1 MTLLV
6 YNFKNMISQKDQN
19 YIVDKT
25 DLKILEILIQD
36 AKKPFTEVAKKVFV
50 SQGTVHVRMNK
61 MQEAGIV
68 EKTTLKI
75 NYAKLGFDI
84 TAFIGIYLEKSALY
98 EKVLEKLKQIPEVT
112 NIHYTTGNYSMF
124 VKIHCRDTN
133 HLKEV
138 LHDKMQQVEGI
149 ERTETMISLEESLD
163 RSVILT
169 E

>member
-1 MTLLV
+1 MSRHFEFD
-6 YNFKNMISQKDQN
+6 N
-19 YIVDKT
+19 T
-25 DLKILEILIQD
+25 DLKILEILMQD
-36 AKKPFTEVAKKVFV
+36 AKRPYTEVAKRVNV

-61 MQEAGIV
+61 MEDAGV
-68 EKTTLKI
+68 LEKTTLKI
-75 NYAKLGFDI
+75 NYAKLGYDI

-98 EKVLEKLKQIPEVT
+98 EMVLAKLKSIPEIT

-163 RSVILT
+163 RNLKLT
-169 E
+169 

>member
-1 MTLLV
+1 MSR
-6 YNFKNMISQKDQN
+6 NFEIDN
-19 YIVDKT
+19 T
-25 DLKILEILIQD
+25 DLKILEILMQD
-36 AKKPFTEVAKKVFV
+36 AKRPYTEVARKVNV

-61 MQEAGIV
+61 MEEAGIL
-68 EKTTLKI
+68 EKTTLRI
-75 NYAKLGFDI
+75 NYAKLGYDI

-98 EKVLEKLKQIPEVT
+98 DKVLAKLKDIPEIT
-112 NIHYTTGNYSMF
+112 SIHYTTGNYSMF

-163 RSVILT
+163 RNLKLS

>member
-1 MTLLV
+1 MSR
-6 YNFKNMISQKDQN
+6 NFE
-19 YIVDKT
+19 VDNT
-25 DLKILEILIQD
+25 DLKILEILMQD
-36 AKKPFTEVAKKVFV
+36 AKRPYTEVARKVNV

-61 MQEAGIV
+61 MEEAGIL
-68 EKTTLKI
+68 EKTTLRI
-75 NYAKLGFDI
+75 NYAKLGYDI

-98 EKVLEKLKQIPEVT
+98 DMVLAKLRNIPEIT
-112 NIHYTTGNYSMF
+112 SIHYTTGNYSMF
-124 VKIHCRDTN
+124 VKIHCLDTN

-163 RSVILT
+163 RNLKLS

>member
-1 MTLLV
+1 MSRHFEFD
-6 YNFKNMISQKDQN
+6 N
-19 YIVDKT
+19 T
-25 DLKILEILIQD
+25 DLKILEILMQD
-36 AKKPFTEVAKKVFV
+36 AKRPYTEVARRVNV

-61 MQEAGIV
+61 MEDAGV
-68 EKTTLKI
+68 LEKTTLKI
-75 NYAKLGFDI
+75 NYAKLGYDI

-98 EKVLEKLKQIPEVT
+98 EMVLAKLKSIPEIT

-163 RSVILT
+163 RNLKLT
-169 E
+169 

>member
-1 MTLLV
+1 MD
-6 YNFKNMISQKDQN
+6 NQKINN
-19 YIVDKT
+19 YGIDKT
-25 DLKILEILIQD
+25 DVKILEILIQD

-50 SQGTVHVRMNK
+50 SQGTIHVRMNK

-75 NYAKLGFDI
+75 NYAKLGYDI

-98 EKVLEKLKQIPEVT
+98 DQVLAKLKQIPEIT

-163 RSVILT
+163 RNVMLSQ
-169 E
+169 

>member
-1 MTLLV
+1 MSR
-6 YNFKNMISQKDQN
+6 NFEIDS
-19 YIVDKT
+19 T
-25 DLKILEILIQD
+25 DLKILEILMQD
-36 AKKPFTEVAKKVFV
+36 AKRPYTEVAKKVNV

-61 MQEAGIV
+61 MEDAGIL
-68 EKTTLKI
+68 EKTTLRI
-75 NYAKLGFDI
+75 NYAKLGYDI

-98 EKVLEKLKQIPEVT
+98 DMVLNKLRGIPEIT

-124 VKIHCRDTN
+124 IKIHCRDTN

-163 RSVILT
+163 RNLKLT
-169 E
+169 

>member
-1 MTLLV
+1 MSR
-6 YNFKNMISQKDQN
+6 NFEIDS
-19 YIVDKT
+19 T
-25 DLKILEILIQD
+25 DLKILEILMQD
-36 AKKPFTEVAKKVFV
+36 AKRPYTEVAKKVNV

-61 MQEAGIV
+61 MEDAGIL
-68 EKTTLKI
+68 EKTTLRI
-75 NYAKLGFDI
+75 NYAKLGYDI

-98 EKVLEKLKQIPEVT
+98 DMVLNKLRGIPEIT

-163 RSVILT
+163 RNLKLT
-169 E
+169 

>member
-1 MTLLV
+1 MT
-6 YNFKNMISQKDQN
+6 KN
-19 YIVDKT
+19 YEVDNV
-25 DLKILEILIQD
+25 DLKILEILRDD
-36 AKKPFTEVAKKVFV
+36 AKKPFTEVAKKVHV

-61 MQEAGIV
+61 MEEAGIV
-68 EKTTLKI
+68 EKTTVKI

-98 EKVLEKLKQIPEVT
+98 DKVVARLKEIPEIT
-112 NIHYTTGNYSMF
+112 SIHYTTGNYSMF

-138 LHDKMQQVEGI
+138 LHDKMQQVDGI

-163 RSVILT
+163 RNLNLI
-169 E
+169 